1 MLLQGLKVVELATW
15 IAGPGCAAIMADWG
29 ACVIKVE
36 AAAGDPVRTMDVTD
50 PRGNAIF
57 NLENRGKRGVVLD
70 LTQAAGR
77 AQLISLL
84 AEADVFITNV
94 RPGALARLKL
104 DYETVHREC
113 PRLIYASITGFGLT
127 GPDSNLPAFD
137 VTAFWTRSGIAAST
151 IPPDQEPF
159 LCRPGFGDHAT
170 ALATLSGVLAALH
183 ERSSTGRG
191 RLIESSLMRTATYM
205 IGWDL
210 SIQLKQGEVVTALPR
225 ADRPSALAGF
235 FRTADER
242 WLCIAPRGDACFH
255 AVMRC
260 IGRPEVSGDPA
271 YALPL
276 TDLDKVRTIRAMV
289 DDAIGRLTL
298 AQAAELLTAAD
309 VIWAPMATLRDF
321 VTDPQANSAGCFVQ
335 LGEEGQAFPSPAAP
349 VRFPEG
355 APPVRRTGPALGQHN
370 DEVFGPSGQVR
381 WSSDPPT

>member
-29 ACVIKVE
+29 AHVIKVE

-70 LTQAAGR
+70 LAQPAGR
-77 AQLISLL
+77 AQLMSLL
-84 AEADVFITNV
+84 AEADIFITNV
-94 RPGALARLKL
+94 RPGALARMKL

-260 IGRPEVSGDPA
+260 IGKQEVSTDPA

-276 TDLDKVRTIRAMV
+276 TDLEKVRTIRAMV
-289 DDAIGRLTL
+289 DEAVGRLTL

-335 LGEEGQAFPSPAAP
+335 LGEESAAFSSPAAP

-381 WSSDPPT
+381 WSSDPPA